1 MLYNLGIFLLVSLI
15 LIWVLKRFY
24 CEPMQEGFS
33 QTSPYVLK
41 QNNSIYDSFYLDYYD
56 EYQSSDSYSIQ
67 DSDTIR
73 TSTKI
78 TDNSSI
84 LDVGCGTGHLLQKL
98 EQHDVH
104 AFGLDISPT
113 MVEHTKLK
121 VKHSEVQCGNV
132 TSDPMRYENDS
143 FSHICCTHFTLYE
156 IQDKNTFFKHCYFWL
171 RKGGYLIVHIVN
183 PELYKKAAPSID
195 LSSVSSKIQKTTISE
210 TTYDY
215 ERKINPSSSNKDEC
229 IVTETFTDSIN
240 GNVRHNEMTMYMES
254 KRDLLKMAQDTGF
267 EFVEEKTY
275 INDLYDENQFLV
287 ILVKPLCGKE

>member
-15 LIWVLKRFY
+15 LIWVFKRY
-24 CEPMQEGFS
+24 CSDPIQEGFS
-33 QTSPYVLK
+33 QSSPYVLK

-56 EYQSSDSYSIQ
+56 DYQSSHSYSMQ
-67 DSDTIR
+67 DCTTIMSTIKPNSN
-73 TSTKI
+73 TSV
-78 TDNSSI
+78 
-84 LDVGCGTGHLLQKL
+84 LDVGCGTGYLLQKL

-113 MVEHTKLK
+113 MVEHAKQK
-121 VKHSEVQCGNV
+121 VKHSEIQCGDV
-132 TSDPMRYENDS
+132 TADPMMYENDT

-156 IQDKNTFFKHCYFWL
+156 IQDKKTFFKHCYFWL

-183 PELYKKAAPSID
+183 PELYKKVSPYVD
-195 LSSVSSKIQKTTISE
+195 LSSVSSDIQKTTISE
-210 TTYDY
+210 THYDY
-215 ERKINPSSSNKDEC
+215 ERTLKSNPKSKDEY

-254 KRDLLKMAQDTGF
+254 KRELMKIAQDTGF

-275 INDLYDENQFLV
+275 INELYDDNQFLV
-287 ILVKPLCGKE
+287 VLVKPLCGKE

>member
-1 MLYNLGIFLLVSLI
+1 MLYNLGIFLLISLI
-15 LIWVLKRFY
+15 LLWVLKRY
-24 CEPMQEGFS
+24 CSDPIQEGFS
-33 QTSPYVLK
+33 QSSPYVLK

-56 EYQSSDSYSIQ
+56 EYQSSNNYSIQ
-67 DSDTIR
+67 DSEAIR
-73 TSTKI
+73 NSTKI

-113 MVEHTKLK
+113 MVEHAKQK
-121 VKHSEVQCGNV
+121 VKHSEIQCGDV

-183 PELYKKAAPSID
+183 PESYKKVAPYVD
-195 LSSVSSKIQKTTISE
+195 LSSVSSDIQNTTISE
-210 TTYDY
+210 STYDY
-215 ERKINPSSSNKDEC
+215 QRSLKTNPKSKDEY

-254 KRDLLKMAQDTGF
+254 KRDLLKMAQDIGF

-275 INDLYDENQFLV
+275 INDLHDDNQFLV
-287 ILVKPLCGKE
+287 VFVKQLCGKE